1 MSSWQLMSLD
11 LIVGH
16 NLSQAQYL
24 RTHLPAGTQNL
35 GPENT
40 KGTIKSSQMGYANK
54 PLADGSSLHS
64 YANSNETI
72 PQDFLR
78 KYLSH
83 ARDTC
88 QPRLHSIDQDKISR
102 LYADLRRESAI
113 CGGVPIAVRHLES
126 LMRMA
131 EAHVATPCYVLF

>member
-1 MSSWQLMSLD
+1 M
-11 LIVGH
+11 
-16 NLSQAQYL
+16 
-24 RTHLPAGTQNL
+24 RTGLEKKNDDCKGDIPPPL
-35 GPENT
+35 KSPET
-40 KGTIKSSQMGYANK
+40 GFYSGF
-54 PLADGSSLHS
+54 
-64 YANSNETI
+64 NSATSETV

-102 LYADLRRESAI
+102 LYADLRRESAL

-131 EAHVATPCYVLF
+131 EAHVVSRRQDFGAGVDGLICRPKCRFVNMFATTM